1 MVVQEQKIHYYL
13 PLEVLENCHL
23 SFYQKEQ
30 GVVGQQELE
39 ILMPRQGWV
48 VAVAVVLKMPL
59 AWHEEEVVEVE
70 EVQI

>member
-1 MVVQEQKIHYYL
+1 MVVQEQKIHFYL
-13 PLEVLENCHL
+13 PLEVQENCHL

-48 VAVAVVLKMPL
+48 AAAAAVLMMPL
-59 AWHEEEVVEVE
+59 AWHEEEVVEV
-70 EVQI
+70 QI